1 MKLRTKDKIYS
12 LLWNMGTYI
21 EQVKKHGKVNGKPA
35 YPSVLLKA
43 NRDIKYIRR
52 LYKDIRRIGYK
63 NYRISREELLE
74 LNDLYMQYKIDLDT
88 HPQYTPPSIASRLQ
102 DI

>member
-21 EQVKKHGKVNGKPA
+21 EQVKKHGKVNGKPI
-35 YPSVLLKA
+35 YPHDLVKA

-52 LYKDIRRIGYK
+52 LYKDIRKIGYK
-63 NYRISREELLE
+63 NYRITREELLE
-74 LNDLYMQYKIDLDT
+74 LNALYTQYKIDLDT
-88 HPQYTPPSIASRLQ
+88 HPQYTPPSVADRLQ

>member
-1 MKLRTKDKIYS
+1 MKQRTNDKIYS
-12 LLWNMGTYI
+12 LLWNIDKYI
-21 EQVKKHGKVNGKPA
+21 KQAEKHGQVNGIPKA
-35 YPSVLLKA
+35 HIDLVKA
-43 NRDIKYIRR
+43 NKHGAYVSR
-52 LYKDIRRIGYK
+52 LYKDICSIGYK

-74 LNDLYMQYKIDLDT
+74 LNDLYMQYKIDLDI